1 MPGRNY
7 VLAFSGGLDTSYGLA
22 VLVDRGER
30 VTTVTVNTGGFDAA
44 ELADIETR
52 AHALGAAGHVVVDGR
67 ARLWEQFV
75 SDIVRANYLRGGVYP
90 SCVGVERML
99 QAEEVTRVALE
110 SGADAIAHG
119 STGAGND
126 HVRFDAVTKA
136 MAPELEIVGL
146 IRDEAHTREE
156 ERDFLRERGHPVSE
170 LTAEYSFNTGI
181 LGTTIGGGETYGSWE
196 YLPEEAWPTTASI
209 DDAPAQAAE
218 LVVRFAQ
225 GLPVGYE
232 VVSGPVPDDADAGA
246 IGVAGYDVLAA
257 LNRIAAA
264 HGYGRGIHTGQT
276 IMGIVGRL
284 GFEAPGML
292 TLIAA
297 HRELERLV
305 LTQAQQNL
313 KAGLG
318 TTFGDMLHEGR
329 LLRPRARRHPR
340 LPGQLPADGHRRGAD
355 APAPRLGNRARG
367 PVGVLTAGRG
377 PGAGLHLRP
386 RLVAVDR
393 RGGAGVRAHLRGRR
407 NAVALVAAGP
417 VATGVGGQPAAA
429 SSTTAHSSA
438 SRACSSATPID
449 SLYWWASR
457 PPLERA
463 TTSIAPAR

>member
-1 MPGRNY
+1 MPGRNV

-52 AHALGAAGHVVVDGR
+52 ASALGATEHVVVDGR
-67 ARLWEQFV
+67 ARLFEQFV
-75 SDIVRANYLRGGVYP
+75 SYILKANYLRNGVYP

-110 SGADAIAHG
+110 RGADAIAHG

-136 MAPELEIVGL
+136 LAPNLEIVGL

-170 LTAEYSFNTGI
+170 ITAMYSFNFGI
-181 LGTTIGGGETYGSWE
+181 LGTTIGGEETYGSWE
-196 YLPEEAWPTTASI
+196 YLPEEAWPTTKSIAS
-209 DDAPAQAAE
+209 APAEPIE
-218 LVVRFAQ
+218 LVVAFER
-225 GLPVGYE
+225 GLPVGYD
-232 VVSGPVPDDADAGA
+232 VVSGGGPVDLDGIG
-246 IGVAGYDVLAA
+246 IGVPGYDTLAA
-257 LNRIAAA
+257 LNRIGAE
-264 HGYGRGIHTGQT
+264 HGVGRGIHTGQT

-305 LTQAQQNL
+305 LTNAQQTL
-313 KAGLG
+313 KASLG

-329 LLRPRARRHPR
+329 YYDPLLADIRAFLDSSQERVTGEVRVR
-340 LPGQLPADGHRRGAD
+340 LHKGNVIALGCRSPHSLLD
-355 APAPRLGNRARG
+355 AGRRLGSTYGHGSSLWTGPEARAFAHIYATA
-367 PVGVLTAGRG
+367 GVL
-377 PGAGLHLRP
+377 
-386 RLVAVDR
+386 
-393 RGGAGVRAHLRGRR
+393 
-407 NAVALVAAGP
+407 
-417 VATGVGGQPAAA
+417 
-429 SSTTAHSSA
+429 AHSTLDGS
-438 SRACSSATPID
+438 
-449 SLYWWASR
+449 
-457 PPLERA
+457 
-463 TTSIAPAR
+463 

>member
-1 MPGRNY
+1 MPGRNF

-52 AHALGAAGHVVVDGR
+52 ASALGATEHVVVDGR
-67 ARLWEQFV
+67 ARLFEQFV
-75 SDIVRANYLRGGVYP
+75 SYILKANYLRNGVYP

-110 SGADAIAHG
+110 RGADAIAHG

-136 MAPELEIVGL
+136 LAPNLEIVGL

-170 LTAEYSFNTGI
+170 ITAMYSFNFGI
-181 LGTTIGGGETYGSWE
+181 LGTTIGGEETYGSWE
-196 YLPEEAWPTTASI
+196 YLPEEAWPTTKSIAS
-209 DDAPAQAAE
+209 APAEPIE
-218 LVVRFAQ
+218 LVVAFER
-225 GLPVGYE
+225 GLPVGYD
-232 VVSGPVPDDADAGA
+232 VVSGGGPVDLDGIG
-246 IGVAGYDVLAA
+246 IGVPGYDTLAA
-257 LNRIAAA
+257 LNRIGAE
-264 HGYGRGIHTGQT
+264 HGVGRGIHTGQT

-305 LTQAQQNL
+305 LTNAQQTL
-313 KAGLG
+313 KASLG

-329 LLRPRARRHPR
+329 YYDPLLADIRAFLDSSQQRVTGEVR
-340 LPGQLPADGHRRGAD
+340 LRLHKGNVIALGCRSPHSLLD
-355 APAPRLGNRARG
+355 AGRRLGSTYGHGSSLWTGPEARAFAHIYATA
-367 PVGVLTAGRG
+367 GVL
-377 PGAGLHLRP
+377 
-386 RLVAVDR
+386 
-393 RGGAGVRAHLRGRR
+393 
-407 NAVALVAAGP
+407 
-417 VATGVGGQPAAA
+417 
-429 SSTTAHSSA
+429 AHSTLDGS
-438 SRACSSATPID
+438 
-449 SLYWWASR
+449 
-457 PPLERA
+457 
-463 TTSIAPAR
+463 